1 MKVRIKVGVV
11 MCIAAMFM
19 VGCNGKKSDTVA
31 DAINQSFKQMEEE
44 TDAAA
49 DMVGQETDRQTLQD
63 VTDKLAIQNGKDIK
77 VDNSV
82 VKELQKVAETNGTE
96 SYTIESYASTDA
108 EDYICTIKIGEDYY
122 AVIHKGGQTFSL
134 KDEYGI
140 ISDSLN

>member
-19 VGCNGKKSDTVA
+19 MGCNGKKSDTVA
-31 DAINQSFKQMEEE
+31 DAINQSFKQMEE
-44 TDAAA
+44 TGAAS
-49 DMVGQETDRQTLQD
+49 DMVGQETDKQTLQD

-82 VKELQKVAETNGTE
+82 VKELQKVAETNSTE
-96 SYTIESYASTDA
+96 SYTIESYAFTDV

>member
-19 VGCNGKKSDTVA
+19 MGCNSKKSDTVA
-31 DAINQSFKQMEEE
+31 NAINQSFKQMEE
-44 TDAAA
+44 TGAAS
-49 DMVGQETDRQTLQD
+49 DMVGQETDKQTLQD

-82 VKELQKVAETNGTE
+82 VKELQKVAETNSTE